1 MKLTQEIIGDPGR
14 DEQFCLWRV
23 LSYLHAVS
31 YSFSCRREMRS
42 GIVRPPIWYV
52 TLGAA
57 SLRYRNRAK
66 IIVLMCEQKPYP
78 LWFSIWR
85 KTYLVKCENSLNLTL
100 PTIMLPNTSSSSDD
114 ITTRPWVR
122 EIITGSSNDT
132 KKKSWSIYLPL
143 PGKLSCLFYWGCER
157 QMYKTKRETK
167 ANKQTKEKA
176 AIGSVPLVW
185 CWLIMKCEA
194 TSIQHGKNFR
204 PAENL

>member
-1 MKLTQEIIGDPGR
+1 MLQSS
-14 DEQFCLWRV
+14 Q
-23 LSYLHAVS
+23 LSTAVERRLKQTLGYLHALS
-31 YSFSCRREMRS
+31 DSFSCRREMRS

-57 SLRYRNRAK
+57 SLCYRNRDK

-122 EIITGSSNDT
+122 EIITGSSNDI
-132 KKKSWSIYLPL
+132 KKNADPFIYLFQESSRVFFIGDVSVKCTRL
-143 PGKLSCLFYWGCER
+143 KGKD
-157 QMYKTKRETK
+157 
-167 ANKQTKEKA
+167 
-176 AIGSVPLVW
+176 
-185 CWLIMKCEA
+185 
-194 TSIQHGKNFR
+194 
-204 PAENL
+204 

>member
-23 LSYLHAVS
+23 LGYLHALS
-31 YSFSCRREMRS
+31 DSFSCRREMQS

-57 SLRYRNRAK
+57 SFLYRNRTE
-66 IIVLMCEQKPYP
+66 IFVLICEQKPYP
-78 LWFSIWR
+78 LWFSIRR
-85 KTYLVKCENSLNLTL
+85 KSYPAKGENSLNLTL

-132 KKKSWSIYLPL
+132 KKKSWSIYLSL
-143 PGKLSCLFYWGCER
+143 PGELSCHECDRSL
-157 QMYKTKRETK
+157 
-167 ANKQTKEKA
+167 A
-176 AIGSVPLVW
+176 
-185 CWLIMKCEA
+185 
-194 TSIQHGKNFR
+194 
-204 PAENL
+204 

>member
-1 MKLTQEIIGDPGR
+1 MPTRNAICYSMTTYPICDSRRSFAPLQKSRRNLCSYMWTEA
-14 DEQFCLWRV
+14 
-23 LSYLHAVS
+23 LSAML
-31 YSFSCRREMRS
+31 
-42 GIVRPPIWYV
+42 
-52 TLGAA
+52 
-57 SLRYRNRAK
+57 
-66 IIVLMCEQKPYP
+66 
-78 LWFSIWR
+78 SIPR

-122 EIITGSSNDT
+122 EIITSSSNDIK

-157 QMYKTKRETK
+157 QTYKNKRERL
-167 ANKQTKEKA
+167 ANKETKEKA

-194 TSIQHGKNFR
+194 TSIQHGTNFR